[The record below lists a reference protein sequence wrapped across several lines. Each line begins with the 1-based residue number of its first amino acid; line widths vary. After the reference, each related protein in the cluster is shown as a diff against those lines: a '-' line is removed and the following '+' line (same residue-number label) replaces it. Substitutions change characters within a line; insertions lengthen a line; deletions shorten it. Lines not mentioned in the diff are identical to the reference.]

1 MELESVKKIKAILEK
16 HNVSKYKS
24 KKEHTH
30 KVGDL
35 IKEDTR
41 EWELV
46 KTMSFDEVIKEYGDC
61 LTEEQIKEL
70 KQINDGR

>member
-1 MELESVKKIKAILEK
+1 MEELESVKKLKAILEK
-16 HNVSKYKS
+16 HNVPKYVS

-30 KVGDL
+30 KVSDL

-46 KTMSFDEVIKEYGDC
+46 KKP
-61 LTEEQIKEL
+61 K
-70 KQINDGR
+70 

>member
-24 KKEHTH
+24 KEEHTH

-35 IKEDTR
+35 IKEDTT
-41 EWELV
+41 EWVL
-46 KTMSFDEVIKEYGDC
+46 
-61 LTEEQIKEL
+61 
-70 KQINDGR
+70 INKPK

>member
-1 MELESVKKIKAILEK
+1 MDDKIKAILEK
-16 HNVSKYKS
+16 HNVSKYVS
-24 KKEHTH
+24 KEEHAH

-46 KTMSFDEVIKEYGDC
+46 KTMSFDEAIKEYGDC
-61 LTEEQIKEL
+61 LTEENVKEL
-70 KQINDGR
+70 KQIKYGQGRN

>member
-16 HNVSKYKS
+16 HNISKYVS

-35 IKEDTR
+35 IKENTT
-41 EWELV
+41 EWVLIK
-46 KTMSFDEVIKEYGDC
+46 KTK
-61 LTEEQIKEL
+61 
-70 KQINDGR
+70 

>member
-1 MELESVKKIKAILEK
+1 MELESVKKLRTLLEK
-16 HNVSKYKS
+16 YNLSKSAS

-30 KVGDL
+30 KVSDL

-46 KTMSFDEVIKEYGDC
+46 KTMSFDEAIKEYGDC
-61 LTEEQIKEL
+61 LSEENIKEL
-70 KQINDGR
+70 KQINDGQ